1 MSILIMQEWSTVA
14 LASSPQVSPAFQR
27 TYTRREKSGEGVGTC
42 TEKIG
47 VHGEGLGWVP
57 LNQKNFYVSYS
68 QKKLGS

>member
-57 LNQKNFYVSYS
+57 LNQKNFTLVIH
-68 QKKLGS
+68 KKRFGS